1 MTGPR
6 ARPAGAPLGRKIAYA
21 LLLCVG
27 ALVGLEGLARLIPAP
42 ARAPLR
48 GDGRLPGGAQAD
60 AELGWTL
67 APGARVE
74 DRDRLAVEARCPDLP
89 KGNPS
94 ADLINRWGMRDDPV
108 PARAGPE
115 ELRILV
121 LGDSSVYGAGVPRD
135 HTFSELLQAR
145 LRAEGRPAQVFNAGV
160 PGWSTYQS
168 LGQLRRFAAERE
180 PPLSPDV
187 VVVYN
192 MNSDLMTPLGAL
204 RDDQW
209 FPASARLGGLRVL
222 SGLALVQH
230 GVALRAR
237 LRPPPPADPQGVR
250 VLPEAYAANLGA
262 LADLAEDLGAR
273 PLFVLPPVLSDLGR
287 DPGDPADPGGPADRM
302 SVHRRQMAAV
312 AMARGISWVDAP
324 RAFFSGRAS
333 GDPLG
338 CGSLMLDRVH
348 PSVAGHTLLSDLL
361 RVALAA
367 PPGARV
373 SSPD

>member
-1 MTGPR
+1 LTPRRISGPGLSL
-6 ARPAGAPLGRKIAYA
+6 PRKIAYA
-21 LLLCVG
+21 LVLCV
-27 ALVGLEGLARLIPAP
+27 AVLMGLEGAARLIPAP

-48 GDGRLPGGAQAD
+48 GDGRLPGGARAD

-74 DRDRLAVEARCPDLP
+74 DRDRLAVEARCPALP
-89 KGNPS
+89 KGDRS
-94 ADLINRWGMRDDPV
+94 TDLVNRWGMRDDPV
-108 PARAGPE
+108 PPRAGAD
-115 ELRILV
+115 ELRIVV
-121 LGDSSVYGAGVPRD
+121 LGDSSVYGAGVPRE
-135 HTFSELLQAR
+135 HTFAERLQAR
-145 LRAEGRPAQVFNAGV
+145 LRDEGRPAQVFNAGV

-168 LGQLRRFAAERE
+168 LGLLRRFAAERD

-192 MNSDLMTPLGAL
+192 MISDLMTPLGAL

-209 FPASARLGGLRVL
+209 FPASAQLGPLRLL

-230 GVALRAR
+230 GVGLRAR

-250 VLPEAYAANLGA
+250 VLPDAYAANLGA

-273 PLFVLPPVLSDLGR
+273 PLFVLPPVLGDLGR
-287 DPGDPADPGGPADRM
+287 DPGDPAAATGPGDRM

-312 AMARGISWVDAP
+312 AAARGVTWVDAP
-324 RAFFSGRAS
+324 RAFFDRRGT

-348 PSVAGHTLLSDLL
+348 PSVSGHALLAGLL
-361 RVALAA
+361 RAALAA
-367 PPGARV
+367 PQGTRV
-373 SSPD
+373 ADPA